1 MLPVLAI
8 LKTTTLAQAQV
19 DPVDG
24 TIAVVG
30 ETRAAH
36 QPFNDSGVEAVI
48 LFRIGNG
55 MNNPVSSSTG
65 FDTGLASFRD
75 HVERQPDA
83 LRGYRCYRRHGY
95 GNTF

>member
-48 LFRIGNG
+48 RIRIRKHI
-55 MNNPVSSSTG
+55 NNPVPCSDA
-65 FDTGLASFRD
+65 FDAIG
-75 HVERQPDA
+75 
-83 LRGYRCYRRHGY
+83 
-95 GNTF
+95 